1 MQLPFSHDAFLD
13 VFGAF
18 NATLWPAVVL
28 LWVITAGFA
37 LRWFRVGRLEARAL
51 FALLAVHWAWSAIAY
66 HWFYFRA
73 INQAAAL
80 FAAMFA
86 LQAGFFAWLA
96 VTSRGR
102 TTTSRNLRGLV
113 GGALVLYGLVY
124 PFVGLGFGLEL
135 PRLPLFAVPC
145 PTTLVTAGLLVTSV
159 GVPRSAN
166 ILPMLWAAVGS
177 VAAFALG
184 IRADLGL
191 VVAGVVLAID
201 TVAPSALGARSS
213 DGPGR

>member
-18 NATLWPAVVL
+18 NTTLWPAVVL

-37 LRWFRVGRLEARAL
+37 LRCFRVGELKGRAL

-66 HWFYFRA
+66 HWFYLRK

-80 FAAMFA
+80 FSAMFA
-86 LQAGFFAWLA
+86 LQAGVFAWLA

-102 TTTSRNLRGLV
+102 ATTSRNLRGLV

-124 PFVGLGFGLEL
+124 PFIGLALGLKL

-145 PTTLVTAGLLVTSV
+145 PTTLITAGLLVTSV
-159 GVPRSAN
+159 DVPRSSN
-166 ILPMLWAAVGS
+166 ILPILWAVVGS
-177 VAAFALG
+177 SAAFALG
-184 IRADLGL
+184 IRADLAL
-191 VVAGVVLAID
+191 VVAGLVLAVD
-201 TVAPSALGARSS
+201 TVAPSALGARAAA
-213 DGPGR
+213 